1 MDPSTQEGRYGVRPN
16 ETKPLFCGS
25 AEVATERIS
34 RWPGRCFGLFL
45 LSPGQRHK
53 IKILLR
59 SGLGCGMISPER
71 YFRGSASWFEAA
83 LKLYLWEVLQ

>member
-1 MDPSTQEGRYGVRPN
+1 MKGEANQHCTATGTPHTKHLLIN
-16 ETKPLFCGS
+16 E
-25 AEVATERIS
+25 RN
-34 RWPGRCFGLFL
+34 
-45 LSPGQRHK
+45 K

>member
-1 MDPSTQEGRYGVRPN
+1 MRPN

-25 AEVATERIS
+25 AEVATEQIL

-59 SGLGCGMISPER
+59 SGPGCAIISSRRLHQSEANTAIMI
-71 YFRGSASWFEAA
+71 
-83 LKLYLWEVLQ
+83 